1 MSRPREARTATVP
14 ERASAT
20 VPTRDKMLMA
30 EAWLAVLDGLESTL
44 YEAGGQVEMEPND
57 AGGRYRRARV
67 LDGVRA
73 VHDQAVDMMTSL
85 GYRRHA
91 ETGVPFDPQLHEV
104 VRVAPDTD
112 EAAGIVVEVLRP
124 GYGEGDEQLRPAYV
138 VVAGGNG
145 NGGHA

>member
-1 MSRPREARTATVP
+1 MGRPRQTQTAPVP
-14 ERASAT
+14 DRASAT
-20 VPTRDKMLMA
+20 VPTRDKLLMA

-44 YEAGGQVEMEPND
+44 YEAGGRVEVEPND
-57 AGGRYRRARV
+57 AGGRYRRGRV

-104 VRVAPDTD
+104 VRVDPDTG
-112 EAAGIVVEVLRP
+112 EPAGIVIEVLRP
-124 GYGEGDEQLRPAYV
+124 GYGEGDERLRPASV
-138 VVAGGNG
+138 VVAGGDG
-145 NGGHA
+145 TGA

>member
-1 MSRPREARTATVP
+1 M
-14 ERASAT
+14 
-20 VPTRDKMLMA
+20 RDKMLMA

-44 YEAGGQVEMEPND
+44 DEAGGRVDVEPSD
-57 AGGRYRRARV
+57 AGGRYRRGRV

-73 VHDQAVDMMTSL
+73 VHEQAVDMMTSL

-104 VRVAPDTD
+104 VRVDPDT
-112 EAAGIVVEVLRP
+112 EEPAGIVIEVLRP

-138 VVAGGNG
+138 VVAGG
-145 NGGHA
+145 GGDRA